1 MANPAQAP
9 PPSQAPS
16 SSGEPPRVRRR
27 PLSIWRTLAPLLLL
41 VIPLGIKLFAHYAPE
56 PWSYWLVV
64 AAGWLTAGIVIW
76 VLVRLFFYGR
86 ERWRLH
92 QQRSFHKRQDPLF
105 VAGNKLDARIREVHN
120 RLKSASLGIYGLNWY
135 LVMGDSSQEV
145 ETILAGSGLTS
156 PPELD
161 SGLNITDDQLDHWHF
176 TNEAIFID
184 TSASPMDRDDKEW
197 ELLASRLAAHRPK
210 ESISG
215 VILVL
220 DVDHLSQDDQQS
232 AERRRKGILSRL
244 RSLQSRLQLTFP
256 VYVVVSGIN
265 RIPGFLE
272 FFADLDQN
280 QKKQILGWS
289 TPLSSKIELDQNRF
303 RQGLQDL
310 SSSLES
316 LMLDR
321 LSGAMTTETAD
332 RIYVFNEEIKSLWE
346 ALRKEVEAVFAP
358 NLFLDPIPFRGLYL
372 ASGSSEG
379 NLVSFRPEGPLVSG
393 ALPYE
398 DMIRAKSWFTGDL
411 FSKKILAE
419 WGLSR
424 RPRHV
429 RRKDWLIKGATA
441 LAAVAA
447 LSLGGWWIVRSVHQ
461 YTVIV
466 ENLKPTLEAADSAL
480 TGQTVLDDP
489 MKLCDTILQH
499 KRIVV
504 GGALWE
510 RMIRSERFSA
520 LLNELGQLHRACF
533 QDLFL
538 RDYMS
543 KVEDTLL
550 YWKGDGDFQVFVNA
564 LAEYI
569 RWAKYRNFKGAKL
582 SIAPFTELVGNSRST
597 PENIIAQFKA
607 MKSEGGLTSS
617 LVSNNSEQIIQHALR
632 ELTQYLK
639 PSISQTAAS
648 GNLQEQ
654 SQWWQDFTQLIVE
667 MDRHY
672 QTLVNIASPGKDASY
687 QEVLAKH
694 DALVNALSNFL
705 GTVDA
710 LGSRINTVA
719 SQDNNWIDLSSAVK
733 RLRNAASGWD
743 SLSGQV
749 QNFAGAASTYR
760 RDVDDVLKENLY
772 LVQMLGNMPGY
783 PWLRDQL
790 AKAYP
795 KRASILEN
803 PQYQV
808 GYILIDLFTA
818 LEDYQSAIENWQLD
832 YDSWER
838 RAATYESIASQAQ
851 TLNSKERRMLRAL
864 NKVQEV
870 RKDIKAMSGGNQGR
884 GAAATTSS
892 SSLIGIVEKNL
903 GKGTS
908 QKSKQQQAAAMR
920 SNLLGLMKWP
930 GVDKS
935 LPGWL
940 KVMNRIRL
948 YQTSLY
954 WQDLEAKF
962 SFGNNLLKSQ
972 SWKQIKRET
981 AFSTNEQGA
990 LVYPVVDFLNQW
1002 VQSVPS
1008 DFMQFTQPGGKNPA
1022 PRELTGFL
1030 RLNKSVTQFQQK
1042 WLEPLRKATQQFV
1055 TCVHDM
1061 DLDPARAWAQIW
1073 QTEGVGASGQRTVTW
1088 GALKAL
1094 SGFRDSFEAANGPV
1108 MENITGTLVDV
1119 ENNVTNA
1126 FQQAVI
1132 ASFDGQWEK
1141 LISKYQKLDFDGSF
1155 PFSSH
1160 AKTAVSRDDLNQF
1173 YSDLDT
1179 LSAAFDLI
1187 PSKKSSAGGTALD
1200 KNASDVFLQMR
1211 QAGRLSFVKE
1221 CAQFKQFLSG
1231 QGRKQPLQVTVKL
1244 IPGEIGR
1251 HMHWLRI
1258 QVAPNQYY
1266 DLNVYGEPVAAIPVE
1281 SASSLVAFQAL
1292 DLSKN
1297 PTVSTT
1303 VAKGDY
1309 ALLMLPYVWGAT
1321 KDPKR
1326 KVWMV
1331 DGTVP
1336 SVASPGQ
1343 VIPFQIQ
1350 MTFNAGLP
1358 ELPQWPKR

>member
-1 MANPAQAP
+1 MASPAQAP
-9 PPSQAPS
+9 PPSQMPS
-16 SSGEPPRVRRR
+16 SSGEQPIVRQR

-41 VIPLGIKLFAHYAPE
+41 VIPLAIRIFAHYAPE
-56 PWSYWLVV
+56 TFRYWLVV
-64 AAGWLTAGIVIW
+64 AAGWLAAGIVIW

-86 ERWRLH
+86 ERWRLY

-120 RLKSASLGIYGLNWY
+120 RLKSAGLGIYGLNWY

-161 SGLNITDDQLDHWHF
+161 RSLNLTEDQFDHWRF
-176 TNEAIFID
+176 TNEAIFIE

-220 DVDHLSQDDQQS
+220 DVNDLSQDEQQS

-256 VYVVVSGIN
+256 VYVVASGIN
-265 RIPGFLE
+265 RIPGFQE
-272 FFADLDQN
+272 FFDGLDQN
-280 QKKQILGWS
+280 QKEQILGWS
-289 TPLSSKIELDQNRF
+289 TPLTAKSDLDQNLF

-310 SSSLES
+310 SVSLES
-316 LMLDR
+316 MMLKR
-321 LSGAMTTETAD
+321 LSGAMSTETAD
-332 RIYVFNEEIKSLWE
+332 KLYVFNEEVKSLLE
-346 ALRKEVEAVFAP
+346 VLRKEVEAIFAP
-358 NLFLDPIPFRGLYL
+358 NLFLDPIPLRGLYL

-393 ALPYE
+393 VAPYDAAIE
-398 DMIRAKSWFTGDL
+398 SGSWFTGDL

-419 WGLSR
+419 WGLCR

-429 RRKDWLIKGATA
+429 RRKNWLIKGATA
-441 LAAVAA
+441 LAAIAA
-447 LSLGGWWIVRSVHQ
+447 LSLGGWWIARSINQ
-461 YTVIV
+461 YTVITK
-466 ENLKPTLEAADSAL
+466 NLKPTLQAADLAL
-480 TGQTVLDDP
+480 TGQSVPDDP
-489 MKLCDTILQH
+489 LALCNSILQH
-499 KRIVV
+499 KKIVA
-504 GGALWE
+504 GEALWE
-510 RMIRSERFSA
+510 RVIRSERFAA
-520 LLNELGQLHRACF
+520 LLGELGQLHRACF

-543 KVEDTLL
+543 RVENTLL
-550 YWKGDGDFQVFVNA
+550 YWKGEGDFQVFVNA

-582 SIAPFTELVGNSRST
+582 SIAPFAELVGGDHST
-597 PENIIAQFKA
+597 PEDIITQFKA
-607 MKSEGGLTSS
+607 IKSEGGLTSS
-617 LVSNNSEQIIQHALR
+617 LVSNNSGQIIEHALG
-632 ELTQYLK
+632 ELTIYLK
-639 PSISQTAAS
+639 PWDWRYAPS

-654 SQWWQDFTQLIVE
+654 SQWWQEFSQLIVE

-672 QTLVNIASPGKDASY
+672 QTLLNIGDPGIDPSY
-687 QEVLAKH
+687 QEVQAKH

-705 GTVDA
+705 GTVDT
-710 LGSRINTVA
+710 LGRRINTIA
-719 SQDNNWIDLSSAVK
+719 NQDVNWIDLDSAVTT
-733 RLRNAASGWD
+733 LRSAASGWD
-743 SLSGQV
+743 SLNERI
-749 QNFAGAASTYR
+749 QNVAEAASTYR
-760 RDVDDVLKENLY
+760 RDVHNALKENLY
-772 LVQMLGNMPGY
+772 LVQMLGNMTGY

-795 KRASILEN
+795 NRASILEN

-808 GYILIDLFTA
+808 GYILTDLFTA

-838 RAATYESIASQAQ
+838 RSATYESIANQAQ
-851 TLNSKERRMLRAL
+851 ILNTKERKMLRAR
-864 NKVQEV
+864 NKIQEIS
-870 RKDIKAMSGGNQGR
+870 KDIKAMSGQTQGR
-884 GAAATTSS
+884 GAAATASS
-892 SSLIGIVEKNL
+892 SDLTGILEKHL
-903 GKGTS
+903 GKGAS

-920 SNLLGLMKWP
+920 NNLLRLMRWLTIK
-930 GVDKS
+930 KS

-940 KVMNRIRL
+940 GVMDRIRL

-962 SFGNNLLKSQ
+962 SFGDNLRKSQ
-972 SWKQIKRET
+972 TWKQIKQEP
-981 AFSTNEQGA
+981 AFSTNEQGT
-990 LVYPVVDFLNQW
+990 LVYPVVDFLDQW

-1008 DFMQFTQPGGKNPA
+1008 GFLQFTQPGGKNPA
-1022 PRELTGFL
+1022 PRELTSFL
-1030 RLNKSVTQFQQK
+1030 KLNKSVTLFQQK
-1042 WLEPLRKATQQFV
+1042 WLQPLRKATRQFV

-1094 SGFRDSFEAANGPV
+1094 SGFRDAFEAANGPV

-1126 FQQAVI
+1126 FQQAVV
-1132 ASFDGQWEK
+1132 ASFDSRWK
-1141 LISKYQKLDFDGSF
+1141 TLISKYQQLGFDSSF

-1160 AKTAVSRDDLNQF
+1160 AKTAVSRENLNQF
-1173 YSDLDT
+1173 FSDLDT
-1179 LSAAFDLI
+1179 LAAAFDLI
-1187 PSKKSSAGGTALD
+1187 PPKKSAAGGTSLD
-1200 KNASDVFLQMR
+1200 QNASEIFIQMR
-1211 QAGRLSFVKE
+1211 QAGRLNFVKE
-1221 CAQFKQFLSG
+1221 CAQFKQFLSA
-1231 QGRKQPLQVTVKL
+1231 QGRKQPLQVTMKL
-1244 IPGEIGR
+1244 VPGKIGR

-1258 QVAPNQYY
+1258 QVGPNQYY

-1281 SASSLVAFQAL
+1281 STSSLVAFQAL
-1292 DLSKN
+1292 DLNKN

-1303 VAKGDY
+1303 AAKGDY

-1326 KVWMV
+1326 KVWTV

-1336 SVASPGQ
+1336 SMASPGQ

-1358 ELPQWPKR
+1358 ELPQWPKQ